1 MKASTFS
8 WITAFVFALFM
19 AYGCSGETQKVEEA
33 VEETQEVVEE
43 VVADTAALDSMMEE
57 VEATMEEKKE
67 GEQ

>member
-8 WITAFVFALFM
+8 WITAAVFGLFM
-19 AYGCSGETQKVEEA
+19 AYGCSGETQKVEDA
-33 VEETQEVVEE
+33 VQETQEVVEE
-43 VVADTAALDSMMEE
+43 VVADTTVLDSMMEA